1 MSWRRQD
8 SNPGS
13 LDLKARKSIELGA
26 RRCNLQAWL
35 CHLSVVC
42 LWPSRQ
48 VPRPHLAYLY
58 SRSNNK
64 PHIPHHLLEWQI
76 KQCYVHVSKM
86 LWVYANN
93 RCDYLLKVALP
104 TAFHTMS
111 APVSPPDTTALPS
124 SHLYPCAPGLGVHF
138 LPLLV
143 VPWAQVPSL
152 AHSRSI
158 TVR

>member
-1 MSWRRQD
+1 MEQEDVTCR
-8 SNPGS
+8 PGS
-13 LDLKARKSIELGA
+13 ATYQWCAFGQVARSQGHT
-26 RRCNLQAWL
+26 WL
-35 CHLSVVC
+35 TCTVEVTISLIF
-42 LWPSRQ
+42 LT
-48 VPRPHLAYLY
+48 
-58 SRSNNK
+58 
-64 PHIPHHLLEWQI
+64 ILLEWQI
-76 KQCYVHVSKM
+76 KRCYVHVSKM
-86 LWVYANN
+86 PWVYANN

-143 VPWAQVPSL
+143 IPWAQVPSL

-158 TVR
+158 TVC